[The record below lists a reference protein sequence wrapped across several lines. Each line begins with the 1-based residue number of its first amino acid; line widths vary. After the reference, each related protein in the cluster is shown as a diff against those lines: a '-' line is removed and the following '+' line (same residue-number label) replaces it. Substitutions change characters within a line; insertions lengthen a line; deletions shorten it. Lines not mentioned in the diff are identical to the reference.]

1 MGCLKVF
8 RWILSAFLILIL
20 TVTILAGIPLTTL
33 SVTVTNRESVKN
45 ILKNSGIYDNV
56 VEIALTAAENSNKT
70 DQPNNQNSQQPSIP
84 FTQDMADSISEYF
97 TPEYTEQTANTV
109 IDGVYDWL
117 EGKTEKPEFQIQLA
131 QDEEKFKSTMVDLID
146 QHMSSLPVCDP
157 NYQPPEGMSPFE
169 AECRPANYSITDLE
183 NQINQQQD
191 SEELNQMLDKTT
203 IDSSDL
209 EIDPK
214 LSKNVQKVY
223 KLLNFLPVLVLGII
237 LILVLLIVLL
247 VPTFKTGLIVGGT
260 STAVPSI
267 LLLISSF
274 FGNSKES
281 LNKAVEL
288 ISQNAPAE
296 MKSTVQ
302 VVSRSLLESA
312 TTVFSKDIALY
323 SFAGLALGASLLIG
337 GILLK
342 KKKSSETE

>member
-1 MGCLKVF
+1 
-8 RWILSAFLILIL
+8 
-20 TVTILAGIPLTTL
+20 
-33 SVTVTNRESVKN
+33 
-45 ILKNSGIYDNV
+45 V
-56 VEIALTAAENSNKT
+56 VEIALTAAEKSKKIN
-70 DQPNNQNSQQPSIP
+70 QPNNQESPQPSIP
-84 FTQDMADSISEYF
+84 FTQDMTDSISEYF

-131 QDEEKFKSTMVDLID
+131 QDEEKFKNTMIDLID
-146 QHMSSLPVCDP
+146 QHMNSLPVCDP

-169 AECRPANYSITDLE
+169 AECRPANYSKTDLE
-183 NQINQQQD
+183 NQINQQED
-191 SEELNQMLDKTT
+191 SEEFNQIFDKTT
-203 IDSSDL
+203 ISSSDL

-214 LSKNVQKVY
+214 LSENAQKAY
-223 KLLNFLPVLVLGII
+223 KLLNFLPVLVLGIA
-237 LILVLLIVLL
+237 LFLVLLIVLL
-247 VPTFKTGLIVGGT
+247 VPTFKTGLIVGGI

-274 FGNSKES
+274 FGNNKKS

-302 VVSRSLLESA
+302 EVSRALLESA

-342 KKKSSETE
+342 KKKSTEIE